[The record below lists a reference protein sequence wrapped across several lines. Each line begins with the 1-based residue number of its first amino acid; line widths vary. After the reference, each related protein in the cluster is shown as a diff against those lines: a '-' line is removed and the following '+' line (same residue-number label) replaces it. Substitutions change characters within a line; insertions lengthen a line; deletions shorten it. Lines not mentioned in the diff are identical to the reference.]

1 MAWQSWKREKLAVHY
16 TDVLVSLFHFNSKVT
31 FVFPVSPFYSRCPSA
46 NHLSTW
52 LQQALAPRP
61 RHWPSYTLQPADGK
75 RQRKCLAPERLG
87 SQP

>member
-1 MAWQSWKREKLAVHY
+1 MAWQRLEMQQVAVHY
-16 TDVLVSLFHFNSKVT
+16 TDVLFSFVHFNSKVT
-31 FVFPVSPFYSRCPSA
+31 LYYQCFHSTLDA
-46 NHLSTW
+46 LLGNHLSTW
-52 LQQALAPRP
+52 LRQALAPRP